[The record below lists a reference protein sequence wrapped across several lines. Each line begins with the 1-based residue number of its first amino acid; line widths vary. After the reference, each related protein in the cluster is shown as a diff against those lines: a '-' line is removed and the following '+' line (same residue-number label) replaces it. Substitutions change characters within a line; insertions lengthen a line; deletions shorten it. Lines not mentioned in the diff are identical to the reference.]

1 MSNDYLKVS
10 PSQNV
15 KEALEC
21 MHDGQQSCV
30 IVVGAEGYLEGILTY
45 ADVKRSLFKSHG
57 DSSNSDLSVT
67 DVCALDCHH
76 AKCLLMFSS
85 FVFSICF
92 LFPDFAPGSSLPARS
107 CFFLI

>member
-10 PSQNV
+10 PSQTV

-21 MHDGQQSCV
+21 MHDGQQNCV
-30 IVVGAEGYLEGILTY
+30 VVVDAEGYLEGILTY
-45 ADVKRSLFKSHG
+45 GDVKRSLFKSHG

-85 FVFSICF
+85 FVFS
-92 LFPDFAPGSSLPARS
+92 FPSLPRGVHSLHVPAFS
-107 CFFLI
+107 YFSYMI